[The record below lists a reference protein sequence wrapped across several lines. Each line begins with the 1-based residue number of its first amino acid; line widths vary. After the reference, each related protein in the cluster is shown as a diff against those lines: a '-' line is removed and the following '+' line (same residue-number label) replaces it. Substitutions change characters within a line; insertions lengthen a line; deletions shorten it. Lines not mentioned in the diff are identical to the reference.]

1 MPPPPAPH
9 PSARHQARATA
20 LVAMVH
26 ISLVAMV
33 LVFGRR
39 APSVAMVR
47 IFPVA
52 MVLVLEPPHPQTT
65 RQPRIN
71 PPKNYYGD
79 E

>member
-1 MPPPPAPH
+1 
-9 PSARHQARATA
+9 
-20 LVAMVH
+20 MVH

-39 APSVAMVR
+39 APSVAMVQVSLVAMVLVFGR
-47 IFPVA
+47 RTHSVAMVHIFPVA